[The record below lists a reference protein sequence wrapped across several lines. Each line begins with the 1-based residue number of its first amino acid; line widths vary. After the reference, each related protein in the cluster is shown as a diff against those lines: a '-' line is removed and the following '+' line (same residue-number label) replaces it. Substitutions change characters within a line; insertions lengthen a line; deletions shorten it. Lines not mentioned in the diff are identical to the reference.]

1 MPKKKLSGGWM
12 IEAVSSGLRSR
23 RGRYLVAIADQAKAT
38 HLIIS
43 YLGPDT
49 DITSAVFSKRA

>member
-23 RGRYLVAIADQAKAT
+23 RGRYLVAIADEYQLSGT
-38 HLIIS
+38 RHRRHIGR
-43 YLGPDT
+43 LG
-49 DITSAVFSKRA
+49 VSKRA